1 MLIARVQIKATTVAA
16 LFATAGGLIGGTAAA
31 QDGAALEEIIVTAQK
46 RNQALAEIPMSVT
59 VLSGE
64 SLERQKAVS
73 YEDLVALVPG
83 FSLTSGTRGVNR
95 ITLRGINT
103 GGVASTVGIY
113 VNEVPFGSSSGLAN
127 AAVLSGDFDTF
138 DLARIEVLRGPQGTL
153 YGASALGGVLKY
165 VTNAPSTDG
174 FEARAQASVETVADG
189 GPGWGITGLVN
200 VPLGDRVAIR
210 GSAYYR
216 YSDGW
221 IDSIGINPIP
231 GLLNPAVNILEG
243 TRVEEDINDV
253 DAYGGRLAALVEIS
267 DSASLTLA
275 ALSQNLDS
283 GSSNVV
289 DADPATLEPIN
300 DNVRSRYQLDETDI
314 SYTILSATLDWD
326 FGGMALQSI
335 TSYSEFEQDFRDD
348 VAANSQLVG
357 FPTAQ
362 LATAFFGDAVA
373 RPLSAVQDQVT
384 STDKFTQE
392 FRLVSAENDTFEW
405 LVGLYYTD
413 EDSGIDPQQVL
424 AVEAGTDT
432 LATDIPVLVQA
443 RLTSEYEEIA
453 AFANATWHLTP
464 SVEVSF
470 GARFSDNDQVASQVL
485 SGAVYD
491 ALVPGG
497 APSFDAAE
505 SSESPFTWSFSP
517 RWAINDAVSVYFRA
531 ATGYRPG
538 GPNVIPVG
546 APPGTPGSY
555 DSDELTSY
563 EVGMKGVFAGGALS
577 LDVAGYFLDWEDVQ
591 LLAVI
596 DGVGL
601 NANGGTAESKG
612 MEFAATLQATDNLTL
627 ALNGAYTDA
636 YLTQDTDPIV
646 GGTDGDALPFVPEWS
661 LGFDADY
668 SWSLAGGSL
677 AYVGGNVGYV
687 GDRPSGFGNLAP
699 DGSIREAEAYT
710 TVGLRGGIEFGA
722 WTLELYGKNLLDEEG
737 VNDIA
742 TEGTLPNNAVGLG
755 LIRPRTIGLSA
766 GVRF

>member
-1 MLIARVQIKATTVAA
+1 V
-16 LFATAGGLIGGTAAA
+16 
-31 QDGAALEEIIVTAQK
+31 
-46 RNQALAEIPMSVT
+46 
-59 VLSGE
+59 
-64 SLERQKAVS
+64 
-73 YEDLVALVPG
+73 
-83 FSLTSGTRGVNR
+83 
-95 ITLRGINT
+95 
-103 GGVASTVGIY
+103 
-113 VNEVPFGSSSGLAN
+113 
-127 AAVLSGDFDTF
+127 
-138 DLARIEVLRGPQGTL
+138 
-153 YGASALGGVLKY
+153 
-165 VTNAPSTDG
+165 
-174 FEARAQASVETVADG
+174 
-189 GPGWGITGLVN
+189 
-200 VPLGDRVAIR
+200 
-210 GSAYYR
+210 
-216 YSDGW
+216 
-221 IDSIGINPIP
+221 
-231 GLLNPAVNILEG
+231 
-243 TRVEEDINDV
+243 
-253 DAYGGRLAALVEIS
+253 
-267 DSASLTLA
+267 
-275 ALSQNLDS
+275 
-283 GSSNVV
+283 
-289 DADPATLEPIN
+289 
-300 DNVRSRYQLDETDI
+300 
-314 SYTILSATLDWD
+314 
-326 FGGMALQSI
+326 ALQSI

-348 VAANSQLVG
+348 FAANSQLVG

-443 RLTSEYEEIA
+443 RLTSKYEEIA

-563 EVGMKGVFAGGALS
+563 EIGMKGVFAGGALS

-612 MEFAATLQATDNLTL
+612 MEFQATLQATDNLTL
-627 ALNGAYTDA
+627 ALIGAYTDA
-636 YLTQDTDPIV
+636 YLTQDTDPII

-661 LGFDADY
+661 FGFDAVY
-668 SWSLAGGSL
+668 SRSLAGGSL

-687 GDRPSGFGNLAP
+687 GDRPSDFGNLAQN
-699 DGSIREAEAYT
+699 GSIREAEAYT
-710 TVGLRGGIEFGA
+710 TVGLRGGVEFGA

-742 TEGTLPNNAVGLG
+742 AEGTLPNNAVGLG

-766 GVRF
+766 GIRF